1 MPHQSYAW
9 ERVCEWEFDIPFA
22 PCVFQLP
29 PAKGWPKDARGGTHA
44 RTMPA
49 LSDPGPSLDCMPD
62 HDRETPSPDALND
75 AIRTLYARAGE
86 ERRPLTAD
94 EQRIYRVLVA
104 AWTEAVQGDQEL
116 AA

>member
-1 MPHQSYAW
+1 MPYQAYAW
-9 ERVCEWEFDIPFA
+9 ERVCELEFYVPFA
-22 PCVFQLP
+22 PRAFRLP
-29 PAKGWPKDARGGTHA
+29 PAMGWPKGERGGTHA
-44 RTMPA
+44 RRPPG
-49 LSDPGPSLDCMPD
+49 LSDPGPSLECMSD
-62 HDRETPSPDALND
+62 RHRETPSPEALND
-75 AIRTLYARAGE
+75 AIRTLWVRAGE